1 MKMNNELEF
10 QSRQQFR
17 LWLAEHSQTG
27 KGIWIIF
34 GKGKTANT
42 LKPGE
47 ALEEALCFGWIDGQI
62 KPVDDVKYIKYF
74 APRREKST
82 WSEKNKKLAEKL
94 IKAGSFTDHGL
105 SVIERSKTNGSWAH
119 EKQDIDLGSIVKT
132 LADILKANSIKA
144 YEVYNFSSESK
155 QRQLA
160 RFYTEAKSEE
170 VKKKRVAKIIEALI
184 ERKKG
189 MLY

>member
-1 MKMNNELEF
+1 
-10 QSRQQFR
+10 
-17 LWLAEHSQTG
+17 
-27 KGIWIIF
+27 
-34 GKGKTANT
+34 
-42 LKPGE
+42 
-47 ALEEALCFGWIDGQI
+47 
-62 KPVDDVKYIKYF
+62 
-74 APRREKST
+74 
-82 WSEKNKKLAEKL
+82 
-94 IKAGSFTDHGL
+94 
-105 SVIERSKTNGSWAH
+105 
-119 EKQDIDLGSIVKT
+119 
-132 LADILKANSIKA
+132 LKANSIKA